1 MPFSVETNPEKG
13 HNLDLNELL
22 VKHPAA
28 TFFMRHLGDVLVID
42 RSLKPKKGDKVIA
55 VKDGEFV
62 FEDFAH
68 QKEVFGKVTAII
80 KQL

>member
-28 TFFMRHLGDVLVID
+28 TFFMRHEGDVLVVD
-42 RSLKPKKGDKVIA
+42 RSLSPKKGDKVVV

-62 FEDFAH
+62 MEDYGR
-68 QKEVFGKVTAII
+68 QKEVWGKVTAII
-80 KQL
+80 RSL